1 MSSDQFGTGL
11 NEMNSVSVVVPTY
24 NSERVLG
31 ECLES
36 LRLQEVLPSEV
47 IVSDGGS
54 TDHTIEIAHQ
64 FGATVIEMKANRS
77 AQRNAG
83 AQTASGKYLFFVDSD
98 MRATPRVI
106 AECLQGFSQPQAA
119 LVIPEVFLG
128 TGFWGKVRSFERT
141 FYEGVWYIEATR
153 WYRRDQFLQLGGFD
167 ARLVG
172 PEDWDLDQRIRR
184 FGSVGRINAV
194 IEHNEGYVRLAG
206 LLGKKGHYAES
217 FPMFRE
223 FHPERAALCLSTR
236 RRVALFLGKPTEVIR
251 HPALSVGVGVLGAA
265 EILVSQRW
273 SGARSRSSAAPERRA
288 I

>member
-1 MSSDQFGTGL
+1 MSGDQL
-11 NEMNSVSVVVPTY
+11 DAEPNEMKSVSVIVPTY

-36 LRLQEVLPSEV
+36 LRLQEVAPLEV

-54 TDHTIEIAHQ
+54 TDHTIEIANQ
-64 FGATVIEMKANRS
+64 FGATVIEMEANRS

-83 AQTASGKYLFFVDSD
+83 ARHASGNYLLFVDSD
-98 MRATPRVI
+98 MCVTPMVI
-106 AECLQGFSQPQAA
+106 AECLQGFSESQAA

-128 TGFWGKVRSFERT
+128 TGFWGKVRGFERT
-141 FYEGVWYIEATR
+141 FYDGVWYIEAAR
-153 WYRRDQFLQLGGFD
+153 WYRRHQFLQVGGFD

-172 PEDWDLDQRIRR
+172 PEDWDLDQRIRQ

-194 IEHNEGYVRLAG
+194 IEHNEGYVRFAG

-223 FHPERAALCLSTR
+223 FHPERAALSLSTR
-236 RRVALFLGKPTEVIR
+236 RRMVLFLRKPTEIIR
-251 HPALSVGVGVLGAA
+251 HPALSIGVGVLGAT

-273 SGARSRSSAAPERRA
+273 SGGWLRSSNAPERRA
-288 I
+288 V